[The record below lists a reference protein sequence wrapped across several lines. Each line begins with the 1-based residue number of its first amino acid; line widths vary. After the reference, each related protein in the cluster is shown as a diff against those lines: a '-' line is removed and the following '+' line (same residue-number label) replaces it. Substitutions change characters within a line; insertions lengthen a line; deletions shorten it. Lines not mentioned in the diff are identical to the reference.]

1 MDPRAHPPQVLTV
14 CGLAFEA
21 AIAAGPG
28 VVPVCAPGPAVAA
41 CLDALLGGADDAG
54 SLDDAGDLEA
64 TDDPYVGDAGDDT
77 GDVGDAR
84 AAWSGILSFGCA
96 GGLDPGLLPGDC
108 VVAGAVWTPAGLL
121 PTDPAWTQALL
132 ACLPRARL
140 ATVAGVDAPL
150 ASSAAKAALYRAS
163 GAGAVDMESHAAA
176 RVARRH
182 GLPFAA
188 CRIVLDPAWRALPA
202 CALSALRADGR
213 TAPWPLV
220 RRLAAD
226 PRQLMALCALGDDA
240 WLARR
245 VLREVRRRLGRTL
258 ALPGRAC
265 LMPRL

>member
-1 MDPRAHPPQVLTV
+1 MDPRAHPPQVLAV

-28 VVPVCAPGPAVAA
+28 VVPVCAPGPGVAA
-41 CLDALLGGADDAG
+41 CLDALLGDADGA
-54 SLDDAGDLEA
+54 
-64 TDDPYVGDAGDDT
+64 
-77 GDVGDAR
+77 GDVGDAGNVDKADDGR
-84 AAWSGILSFGCA
+84 APWSGILSFGCA
-96 GGLDPGLLPGDC
+96 GGLDPGLQPGDC
-108 VVAGAVWTPAGLL
+108 VVASAVWTPAGLL
-121 PTDPAWTQALL
+121 PTDPAWTQSLL

-140 ATVAGVDAPL
+140 ATVAGADVPL
-150 ASSAAKAALYRAS
+150 ASTAVKAALYRDS
-163 GAGAVDMESHAAA
+163 GAGAADMESHAAA
-176 RVARRH
+176 RVAQRH

-202 CALSALRADGR
+202 CALAAVRADGR
-213 TAPWPLV
+213 TAPWPLM

-226 PRQLMALCALGDDA
+226 PRQLVALCALGDDA